1 MIYLNRIFNLIWWLL
16 RHIFKIVL
24 YIGISVVCII
34 QICAIM
40 LLFPPV
46 LFLQLIEILFV
57 PAIYYI
63 IKGKKYYDT
72 YECIT
77 NVYCDFIAIR
87 QIVFRKDKYV
97 EANKKYY
104 EYDPD
109 FYERLY
115 NKLNDK
121 KITL

>member
-1 MIYLNRIFNLIWWLL
+1 MIYLNRFFNLIWWLL

-24 YIGISVVCII
+24 YIGISVMCVA
-34 QICAIM
+34 QICVIM
-40 LLFPPV
+40 LLFLPV

-57 PAIYYI
+57 PTIYYI
-63 IKGKKYYDT
+63 ITGKKYYDT
-72 YECIT
+72 YEYIT

-97 EANKKYY
+97 EANNKYY
-104 EYDPD
+104 KDDPD

-115 NKLNDK
+115 NNLNNK

>member
-1 MIYLNRIFNLIWWLL
+1 
-16 RHIFKIVL
+16 
-24 YIGISVVCII
+24 
-34 QICAIM
+34 M

-57 PAIYYI
+57 PTIYYI
-63 IKGKKYYDT
+63 ITGKKYYDT

-77 NVYCDFIAIR
+77 NVYCDFIATR
-87 QIVFRKDKYV
+87 QIVFRKDKYA

-104 EYDPD
+104 EDDPD

-115 NKLNDK
+115 KLNDK

>member
-1 MIYLNRIFNLIWWLL
+1 MIYLNRIFKLIWWLL
-16 RHIFKIVL
+16 RHIFNIVL
-24 YIGISVVCII
+24 YIVISVMCVA
-34 QICAIM
+34 QICAII

-57 PAIYYI
+57 PTIYYVI
-63 IKGKKYYDT
+63 TGKKYYDT
-72 YECIT
+72 YEYIT
-77 NVYCDFIAIR
+77 NVYCDFIAIK
-87 QIVFRKDKYV
+87 QIVFRKDKYN

-104 EYDPD
+104 RDDPD

-115 NKLNDK
+115 SKLNNK